1 MSEKLKDLSKE
12 CAMNFDPTDDVFIRA
27 DKLGIKDAQV
37 GIERGV
43 PYWKAVVDGVT
54 NSMSWPARVN
64 GQPFSALSHF
74 SMFLDSY
81 EETLKNRAAQNP
93 LEKCVEWCAKTFTSE
108 VKEFLIN
115 GSRFELA
122 KCDAGA
128 RWYHLSSN
136 KEVRLLFEE
145 RVRER
150 AWVAF
155 VGTCRCVAG
164 DTPAEALRGALD
176 HQRSISE
183 EVSGRSLTAKMTAD
197 LLKKILCG
205 ES

>member
-1 MSEKLKDLSKE
+1 
-12 CAMNFDPTDDVFIRA
+12 MNFDPTDDVFIRA

-43 PYWKAVVDGVT
+43 PYWKGTVDGVT

-81 EETLKNRAAQNP
+81 EEALKNRAAQNP
-93 LEKCVEWCAKTFTSE
+93 LEKCVEWCAKTFTSD

-122 KCDAGA
+122 KRDAGA
-128 RWYHLSSN
+128 GSNWYHLSSN

-145 RVRER
+145 RVHEY

-155 VGTCRCVAG
+155 VGKCRCVAG

-176 HQRSISE
+176 YQRSISE
-183 EVSGRSLTAKMTAD
+183 DIPEDEAKSTAD